1 MVQQKQSET
10 VEKKK
15 SLNLEVKTLEARI
28 APGTCQGI
36 HAQAVAHGQAGQGGI
51 YYNGQFYS
59 NSMDPTGDDPPPDP
73 EPGAGVPV
81 IGIN

>member
-1 MVQQKQSET
+1 MQQKKT
-10 VEKKK
+10 LK
-15 SLNLEVKTLEARI
+15 LEVKTLETRI

-51 YYNGQFYS
+51 YYNGQYFS
-59 NSMDPTGDDPPPDP
+59 NNMDPTADDPPPDP
-73 EPGAGVPV
+73 SPGEGAGVPV